1 MNKILLTSLLT
12 GICGLVMA
20 ADPQPP
26 KPHPQGGRRPG
37 PPPQEMNQMML
48 KRVNETMT
56 KLTQAEDGKLTAE
69 RRAALDKELDMKE
82 LTKQQRAINEKLR
95 DARMYAIF
103 KILDVNGDGV
113 LDETEKE
120 KASEN
125 FQKFLQEH
133 PESNPM
139 RGMGLMGPGGRPPRG

>member
-1 MNKILLTSLLT
+1 
-12 GICGLVMA
+12 
-20 ADPQPP
+20 
-26 KPHPQGGRRPG
+26 
-37 PPPQEMNQMML
+37 MML

-139 RGMGLMGPGGRPPRG
+139 RGMGMMGPGGRPPRGGMGPGGRPHKGGKGGKMEGKGGHPPKHGDGDNPPPAPTEE